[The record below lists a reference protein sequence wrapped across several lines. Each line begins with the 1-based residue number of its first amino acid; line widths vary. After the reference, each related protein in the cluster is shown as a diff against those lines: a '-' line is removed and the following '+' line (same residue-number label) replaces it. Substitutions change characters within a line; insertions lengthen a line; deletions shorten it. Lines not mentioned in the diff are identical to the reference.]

1 MEKMNHKD
9 AQLSEFDPAAELV
22 QNIQVQESANTRGNA
37 GEQDLVKRSEI
48 STNTT
53 HRLDYDMYRLDP
65 DGSTENAG
73 ESVVE

>member
-1 MEKMNHKD
+1 MNHKD
-9 AQLSEFDPAAELV
+9 AQLSEFDPAAESV

-73 ESVVE
+73 DSVVE